1 MKENLLHSTIQAC
14 KNDDP
19 SAQRKLFDYMY
30 EYGMNVASRYGNT
43 LGESEDIANEGFYKV
58 LKNIKKYNPKIPFLV
73 WVRRVVINCAI
84 DAYRKSKNRELE
96 NNRHNVFQWNEGLL
110 EMERDYLLN
119 MVRSLPSQYK
129 MVFNLH
135 TIEGFTHEEI
145 AKKLNISR
153 GTSKSNL
160 AKAKKKLR
168 EMLSQYEKNT
178 AYVRK

>member
-1 MKENLLHSTIQAC
+1 MKEKLLHNTIDAC
-14 KNDDP
+14 KKDDP
-19 SAQRKLFDYMY
+19 SAQRKLFDFMY

-58 LKNIKKYNPKIPFLV
+58 LKNIKKYDSKIPFLV
-73 WVRRVVINCAI
+73 WVRRVIINCAI
-84 DAYRKSKNRELE
+84 DAYRKTKNHKMERPESV
-96 NNRHNVFQWNEGLL
+96 VFQWNEGLL
-110 EMERDYLLN
+110 EMESDYLLK

-135 TIEGFTHEEI
+135 TIEGLTHEEI
-145 AKKLNISR
+145 SKKLNISK

-160 AKAKKKLR
+160 AKAKRKLR
-168 EMLSQYEKNT
+168 EMLRQYEKNT